1 MATEIQTTP
10 AGINYIHKKGDNW
23 TPDTI
28 TVYDGGTVVD
38 GVVVGGTVRNFT
50 GYTGRLQIRTVL
62 SNDIIITLTNG
73 AVVSPTNGGGIT
85 LSSLGVITLTMT
97 AAQTAAIA
105 AGDYKFDMQ
114 TTSGA
119 GVIKTWIEG
128 SFTIVT
134 DVTANS

>member
-10 AGINYIHKKGDNW
+10 AVINYIHKKGDDW

-50 GYTGRLQIRTVL
+50 GYTGRLQIRTIL
-62 SNDIIITLTNG
+62 SNDVIITLTNG
-73 AVVSPTNGGGIT
+73 AGIT

-134 DVTANS
+134 NVTANS

>member
-10 AGINYIHKKGDNW
+10 AVINYIHKKGDDW

-62 SNDIIITLTNG
+62 SNDVIITLTNG
-73 AVVSPTNGGGIT
+73 AGIT
-85 LSSLGVITLTMT
+85 LSSLGVITLNMT
-97 AAQTAAIA
+97 AAQTAEIA

>member
-10 AGINYIHKKGDNW
+10 AVINYIHKKGDDW

-50 GYTGRLQIRTVL
+50 GNTGRLQIRTVL
-62 SNDIIITLTNG
+62 SNDVIITLTNG
-73 AVVSPTNGGGIT
+73 AGIT
-85 LSSLGVITLTMT
+85 LSSLGVITLNMT

>member
-1 MATEIQTTP
+1 M
-10 AGINYIHKKGDNW
+10 
-23 TPDTI
+23 
-28 TVYDGGTVVD
+28 YDGGAIVD

-62 SNDIIITLTNG
+62 SNDVIITLTNG
-73 AVVSPTNGGGIT
+73 AGIT
-85 LSSLGVITLTMT
+85 LSSLGVITLNMT

>member
-10 AGINYIHKKGDNW
+10 AVINYIHKKGDDW

-62 SNDIIITLTNG
+62 SNDVIITLTNG
-73 AVVSPTNGGGIT
+73 AGIT

-97 AAQTAAIA
+97 ATQTAAIA

-134 DVTANS
+134 DTTANS

>member
-10 AGINYIHKKGDNW
+10 AVINYIHKKGDDW

-28 TVYDGGTVVD
+28 TVYDGGTIVD

-62 SNDIIITLTNG
+62 SNDVIITLTNG
-73 AVVSPTNGGGIT
+73 AGIT
-85 LSSLGVITLTMT
+85 LSSLGVITLNMT

>member
-10 AGINYIHKKGDNW
+10 AVINYIHKKGDDW
-23 TPDTI
+23 TPDAI
-28 TVYDGGTVVD
+28 TVYDGGTIVD
-38 GVVVGGTVRNFT
+38 GAVVGGTVRNFT

-62 SNDIIITLTNG
+62 SNDVIITLTNG
-73 AVVSPTNGGGIT
+73 AGIT

>member
-10 AGINYIHKKGDNW
+10 AVINYIHKKGDDW

-28 TVYDGGTVVD
+28 TVYDGGAIVD

-73 AVVSPTNGGGIT
+73 AGIT

>member
-10 AGINYIHKKGDNW
+10 AVINYIHKKGDDW

-62 SNDIIITLTNG
+62 SNDVIITLTNG
-73 AVVSPTNGGGIT
+73 AGIT
-85 LSSLGVITLTMT
+85 LSSLGVITLNMT

>member
-10 AGINYIHKKGDNW
+10 AVINYIHKKGDDW

-73 AVVSPTNGGGIT
+73 AGIT

>member
-1 MATEIQTTP
+1 MAPEIQTTP
-10 AGINYIHKKGDNW
+10 AVINYIHKKGDDW

-62 SNDIIITLTNG
+62 SNDVIITLTNG
-73 AVVSPTNGGGIT
+73 AGIT

>member
-10 AGINYIHKKGDNW
+10 AVINYTHKKGDDW

-73 AVVSPTNGGGIT
+73 AGIT
-85 LSSLGVITLTMT
+85 LSSLGVITLNMT

>member
-10 AGINYIHKKGDNW
+10 AVINYIHKKGDDW

-38 GVVVGGTVRNFT
+38 GAVVGGTVRNFT

-62 SNDIIITLTNG
+62 SNDVIITLTNG
-73 AVVSPTNGGGIT
+73 AGIT

-105 AGDYKFDMQ
+105 AGDYKYDMQ

-134 DVTANS
+134 EVTANS

>member
-10 AGINYIHKKGDNW
+10 AVINYIHKKGDDW

-28 TVYDGGTVVD
+28 TVYDGGTIVD

-73 AVVSPTNGGGIT
+73 AGIT

>member
-10 AGINYIHKKGDNW
+10 AVINYIHKKGDDW

-28 TVYDGGTVVD
+28 TVYDGGTIVD

-50 GYTGRLQIRTVL
+50 GYTGRLQIRTIL
-62 SNDIIITLTNG
+62 SNDVIITLTNG
-73 AVVSPTNGGGIT
+73 AGIT

>member
-10 AGINYIHKKGDNW
+10 AVINYVHKKGDDW
-23 TPDTI
+23 APDTI
-28 TVYDGGTVVD
+28 TVYDGGEIVN
-38 GVVVGGTVRNFT
+38 GALVGGTPRNFT

-73 AVVSPTNGGGIT
+73 AGIT

>member
-10 AGINYIHKKGDNW
+10 AVINYIHKKGDDW

-28 TVYDGGTVVD
+28 TVYDGGAIVD

-62 SNDIIITLTNG
+62 SNDVIITLTNG
-73 AVVSPTNGGGIT
+73 AGIT

-134 DVTANS
+134 DVTANA

>member
-10 AGINYIHKKGDNW
+10 AVINYIHKKGDDW

-28 TVYDGGTVVD
+28 TVYDGGTIVD

-62 SNDIIITLTNG
+62 SNDVIITLTNG
-73 AVVSPTNGGGIT
+73 AGIT

>member
-10 AGINYIHKKGDNW
+10 AVINYVHKKGDDW

-28 TVYDGGTVVD
+28 TVYDGGAIVD

-62 SNDIIITLTNG
+62 SNDVIITLTNG
-73 AVVSPTNGGGIT
+73 AGIT

>member
-10 AGINYIHKKGDNW
+10 AVINYIHKKGDDW

-62 SNDIIITLTNG
+62 SNDVIITLTNG
-73 AVVSPTNGGGIT
+73 AGIT

>member
-10 AGINYIHKKGDNW
+10 AVINYIHKKGDDW

-62 SNDIIITLTNG
+62 SNDVIITLTNG
-73 AVVSPTNGGGIT
+73 AGIT
-85 LSSLGVITLTMT
+85 LSSAGVITLTMT
-97 AAQTAAIA
+97 AVQTATIA
-105 AGDYKFDMQ
+105 AGDYKYDMQ

>member
-10 AGINYIHKKGDNW
+10 AVINYIHKKGDDW

-50 GYTGRLQIRTVL
+50 GYTGRLQIRTIL
-62 SNDIIITLTNG
+62 SNDVIITLTNG
-73 AVVSPTNGGGIT
+73 AGIT

>member
-1 MATEIQTTP
+1 MAIEVSTTP
-10 AGINYIHKKGDNW
+10 AIINYTHKKGDDW
-23 TPDTI
+23 QPETI
-28 TVYDGGTVVD
+28 TVYDGGAVVD

-50 GYTGRLQIRTVL
+50 GYTGRMQIRTVL
-62 SNDIIITLTNG
+62 SNDIVITLTT
-73 AVVSPTNGGGIT
+73 SGGGIT

-105 AGDYKFDMQ
+105 AGDYVYDMQ
-114 TTSGA
+114 TTSGG
-119 GVIKTWIEG
+119 GVIKTWAEG

>member
-10 AGINYIHKKGDNW
+10 AVINYIHKKGDDW

-73 AVVSPTNGGGIT
+73 AGIT

-105 AGDYKFDMQ
+105 AGDYKYDMQ

-128 SFTIVT
+128 SFTITT
-134 DVTANS
+134 DTTANS

>member
-10 AGINYIHKKGDNW
+10 AVINYIHKKGDDW

-62 SNDIIITLTNG
+62 SNDVIITLTNG
-73 AVVSPTNGGGIT
+73 AGIT

-97 AAQTAAIA
+97 ASQTAAIA
-105 AGDYKFDMQ
+105 VGDYKFDMQ

>member
-10 AGINYIHKKGDNW
+10 AVINYIHKKGDDW

-62 SNDIIITLTNG
+62 SNDIVITLTTG
-73 AVVSPTNGGGIT
+73 AGIT

>member
-10 AGINYIHKKGDNW
+10 AVINYIHKKGDDW

-62 SNDIIITLTNG
+62 SNDVIITLTNG
-73 AVVSPTNGGGIT
+73 SGIT
-85 LSSLGVITLTMT
+85 LSSLGVITLNMT

>member
-10 AGINYIHKKGDNW
+10 AVINYIHKKGDDW

-73 AVVSPTNGGGIT
+73 AGIT
-85 LSSLGVITLTMT
+85 LSSLGVITLNMT

>member
-10 AGINYIHKKGDNW
+10 AVINYIHKKGDDW

-62 SNDIIITLTNG
+62 SNDVIITLTNG
-73 AVVSPTNGGGIT
+73 AGIT

-105 AGDYKFDMQ
+105 AGDYVYDMQ
-114 TTSGA
+114 TTSAG
-119 GVIKTWIEG
+119 GVIKTWFSG

>member
-10 AGINYIHKKGDNW
+10 AVINYIHKKGDDW

-28 TVYDGGTVVD
+28 TVYDGGAIVD

-62 SNDIIITLTNG
+62 SNDVIITLTNG
-73 AVVSPTNGGGIT
+73 AGIT